1 MAATGTAA
9 AAATGRLLLL
19 LLVGLTAPALALAGY
34 IEVGTGRTPESRL
47 LRPPEERGL
56 RAGSGVRGRAG
67 RGCGAGGPALRR
79 VWRALSRPSLLGAVL
94 SAGGRAVSAAAEA
107 K

>member
-67 RGCGAGGPALRR
+67 RRCGAGGPALRR
-79 VWRALSRPSLLGAVL
+79 VW
-94 SAGGRAVSAAAEA
+94 
-107 K
+107 